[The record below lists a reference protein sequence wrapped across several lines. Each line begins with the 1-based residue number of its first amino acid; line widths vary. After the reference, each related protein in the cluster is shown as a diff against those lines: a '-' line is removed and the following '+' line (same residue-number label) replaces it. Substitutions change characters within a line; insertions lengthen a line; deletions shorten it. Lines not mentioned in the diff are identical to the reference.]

1 VAAVLLYAPE
11 STPLDLRFRVLG
23 TYVRVH
29 PLFWLIGVILGAESA
44 IKHPVLPGNG
54 LVDLAL
60 WIFCVFVSILLH
72 ELGHIWMGRLF
83 GSEGHILLYGMGGLA
98 IGSNNLSARWQR
110 ILVSFAGPLIQLL
123 LWAILVGVVWVSLVR
138 RGELFVVLLRDACL
152 APTDV
157 LEVLLPGKPAIAL
170 LLGMLLMI
178 NFWWP
183 VLNLLPVWPLDG
195 GMITREVCTGTSG
208 SRGVLVSLWIS
219 LIFSAALA
227 INALWAMNH
236 KGKGFLPYLG
246 GDWWTAILFAYFA
259 VGSYQAIQLETSRSR
274 SYDDDLPWE
283 R

>member
-1 VAAVLLYAPE
+1 MLLYEPE
-11 STPLDLRFRVLG
+11 STPMDLRFRVFG

-29 PLFWLIGVILGAESA
+29 PLFWLMGLILGAESA

-54 LVDLAL
+54 LLDLAL

-110 ILVSFAGPLIQLL
+110 ILVSFAGPLIQLV
-123 LWAILVGVVWVSLVR
+123 LWAILVGIVWVSLAKPGASLV
-138 RGELFVVLLRDACL
+138 EVISDACL
-152 APTDV
+152 APRSLMRDV
-157 LEVLLPGKPAIAL
+157 MPGNPAIAL
-170 LLGMLLMI
+170 LLRTLFWI

-195 GMITREVCTGTSG
+195 GMITREVCTGISG
-208 SRGVLVSLWIS
+208 SQGVLVSLWIS
-219 LIFSAALA
+219 LIFAATLA
-227 INALWAMNH
+227 INALWAMNNH
-236 KGKGFLPYLG
+236 GKGFLPYLG

-259 VGSYQAIQLETSRSR
+259 VGSYQAIQVETSRSR
-274 SYDDDLPWE
+274 SYDDELPWE